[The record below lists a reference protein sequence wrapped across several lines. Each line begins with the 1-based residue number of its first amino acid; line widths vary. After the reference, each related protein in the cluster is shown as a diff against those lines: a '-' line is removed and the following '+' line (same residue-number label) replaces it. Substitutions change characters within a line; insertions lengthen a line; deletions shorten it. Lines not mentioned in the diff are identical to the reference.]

1 MFGNC
6 GVGFAPVR
14 PGAEGYLITLMEG
27 VEDIPGTVLAEG
39 VDFRWQ
45 SFPDYLDVLAE
56 TLQRV
61 LQVAHG
67 VGGEPHLPPRL
78 ARPLGHVPPEQT
90 LAESYYYVKQMQAR
104 TPIVVILTDGEVLRG
119 TIEWYDKDCI
129 KITRTGAPNL
139 LVYKTSIKYVY
150 KDEDAADA
158 TDEPQEPEL
167 AHVSKEND

>member
-1 MFGNC
+1 MNRRLIRPSLSDIREQ
-6 GVGFAPVR
+6 AIQKQP
-14 PGAEGYLITLMEG
+14 PGARRK
-27 VEDIPGTVLAEG
+27 P
-39 VDFRWQ
+39 
-45 SFPDYLDVLAE
+45 
-56 TLQRV
+56 
-61 LQVAHG
+61 
-67 VGGEPHLPPRL
+67 
-78 ARPLGHVPPEQT
+78 VPPEQT
-90 LAESYYYVKQMQAR
+90 HAESYYYVKQMQAR

>member
-1 MFGNC
+1 MNRRLIRPSLSDIREQ
-6 GVGFAPVR
+6 ATQKEP
-14 PGAEGYLITLMEG
+14 PGARRK
-27 VEDIPGTVLAEG
+27 P
-39 VDFRWQ
+39 
-45 SFPDYLDVLAE
+45 
-56 TLQRV
+56 
-61 LQVAHG
+61 
-67 VGGEPHLPPRL
+67 
-78 ARPLGHVPPEQT
+78 VPPEQT
-90 LAESYYYVKQMQAR
+90 HAESYYYVKQMQAR

-119 TIEWYDKDCI
+119 TIEWYDKTCI